1 MLTSEQL
8 ATFQQDGALVVPGVL
23 GGDWLKRVRGDFDF
37 RVDDLLARY
46 NLPGGGDFCA
56 KMSRLLAKRPDA
68 YEHIDHI
75 ANGSDMSMCRKRIG
89 QMLAI
94 SHRGV
99 WQA

>member
-56 KMSRLLAKRPDA
+56 KMFAPHACQTPRCEIANICPIRLR
-68 YEHIDHI
+68 HIDI
-75 ANGSDMSMCRKRIG
+75 SLPLAIWSMC
-89 QMLAI
+89 
-94 SHRGV
+94 S
-99 WQA
+99 